1 MLEDR
6 LHNLDKSKGNK
17 IPMSL
22 LVSCPFLNRL
32 VELYSFNH
40 FSRITTHDRI
50 ILDIF
55 GNNRTGGYY
64 RIFSDRNTGEN
75 GSSCT
80 DPAVTFQPDGFAG
93 QNLMVV

>member
-1 MLEDR
+1 MPL
-6 LHNLDKSKGNK
+6 
-17 IPMSL
+17 PVV
-22 LVSCPFLNRL
+22 VSFPFLNKL
-32 VELYSFNH
+32 VGLYSFNH
-40 FSRITTHDRI
+40 FSRIAAHYRI
-50 ILDIF
+50 ILDIV

-93 QNLMVV
+93 QNLVIV